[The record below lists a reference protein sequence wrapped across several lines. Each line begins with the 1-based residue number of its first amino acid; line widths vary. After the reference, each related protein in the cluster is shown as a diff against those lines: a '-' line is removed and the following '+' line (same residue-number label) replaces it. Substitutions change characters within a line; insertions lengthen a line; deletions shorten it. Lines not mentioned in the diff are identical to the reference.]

1 MKYPDIVKL
10 ATTTSDGYGDKTVTV
25 LDEIPASFIKRA
37 SVAHSQNSEME
48 NSEAAVY
55 LLPTHATV
63 LEKKDDLEGM
73 YIIVAPFSQ
82 SNWYKISS
90 ANIAERKLL
99 NNTID
104 NIYCRLQK
112 VAGLAYDQSQSIS

>member
-1 MKYPDIVKL
+1 MKYPDTVKL

-37 SVAHSQNSEME
+37 GVAHNDSRDAET
-48 NSEAAVY
+48 SEAAVY

-73 YIIVAPFSQ
+73 YIIVDPFTQ
-82 SNWYKISS
+82 SNWYRIST
-90 ANIAERKLL
+90 ANVAQKKLL
-99 NNTID
+99 DNTID

-112 VAGLAYDQSQSIS
+112 VAGLAYDQS

>member
-1 MKYPDIVKL
+1 MKYPDTVKL

-25 LDEIPASFIKRA
+25 LSEIPAAFVKRA
-37 SVAHSQNSEME
+37 SVTHNDNADME
-48 NSEAAVY
+48 ASEAAVY

-63 LEKKDDLEGM
+63 LEKMDDLEGM
-73 YIIVAPFSQ
+73 YIIAEPFGQ
-82 SNWYKISS
+82 GNWYRISS

-112 VAGLAYDQSQSIS
+112 VAGLAYDQS

>member
-1 MKYPDIVKL
+1 MKYPDTVKL

-25 LDEIPASFIKRA
+25 LDEIPAAFIKRA
-37 SVAHSQNSEME
+37 GVLHNNNGSDVETSD
-48 NSEAAVY
+48 AAVY
-55 LLPTHATV
+55 LLPSNAKV
-63 LEKKDDLEGM
+63 LEKKDELEGM
-73 YIIVAPFSQ
+73 YIIVAPYGDN
-82 SNWYKISS
+82 NWYRISS

-112 VAGLAYDQSQSIS
+112 IAGLAYDLS